1 MIQSLT
7 QKSFEDAK
15 KLHLLIINGF
25 VFDDDLYLKSL
36 TIPLVERVEYFS
48 HISNLLLNTML
59 NGNDEEKYHIA
70 HEFRNIIKDII
81 NEILDP
87 NYLMIIRDRQLK
99 ILENF

>member
-1 MIQSLT
+1 
-7 QKSFEDAK
+7 
-15 KLHLLIINGF
+15 
-25 VFDDDLYLKSL
+25 
-36 TIPLVERVEYFS
+36 
-48 HISNLLLNTML
+48 ML

-99 ILENF
+99 ILENV